1 MKLLILAFVAC
12 IGAAILIIVVAE
24 EIQRNRSMVKALPP
38 SVNVSA
44 YEIDAMLREGYHL
57 VAIMGAGSMQPYIPA
72 GEGRVAWVLVDR
84 CDFRLLGAGDLI
96 VFSTP
101 KGNIC
106 HQLATL
112 TAAGWITSGLHNS
125 SYDQTRVYPETFVG
139 RVVKTYIVK

>member
-1 MKLLILAFVAC
+1 MILVFSALIYADMK
-12 IGAAILIIVVAE
+12 
-24 EIQRNRSMVKALPP
+24 RNKDMVKALPP
-38 SVNVSA
+38 SSYIA
-44 YEIDAMLREGYHL
+44 PHEIDAMLREGYRL
-57 VAIMGAGSMQPYIPA
+57 VAIMGTGSMQPYIPA

-101 KGNIC
+101 KGNVC

-125 SYDQTRVYPETFVG
+125 SYDTTRVYPETFLG